1 MDEVR
6 CDRHPSVPNPKDFLI
21 MALTRATLHLMLL
34 DSANDRT
41 SSGTAAT
48 RPGPVS
54 PFVWLAAD
62 EDDDDDD
69 IDDDD
74 DNLDDEDDEEVAEDG
89 DDDEVADDDED
100 DFDDD
105 DEDDEEADDDV
116 NAGAGRQN
124 PDRVH

>member
-1 MDEVR
+1 
-6 CDRHPSVPNPKDFLI
+6 

-34 DSANDRT
+34 DPASDRM

-48 RPGPVS
+48 RPGPVNN
-54 PFVWLAAD
+54 PVAWLATD
-62 EDDDDDD
+62 EDDDDD
-69 IDDDD
+69 IDDDED
-74 DNLDDEDDEEVAEDG
+74 DLDDEDDDDEVTEDG
-89 DDDEVADDDED
+89 DEEEVADDDED

-105 DEDDEEADDDV
+105 DEDDDEESDDDV